1 MHVVVVGCGRVGS
14 GLAISLSAEGHSVAV
29 VDKSPRAFRRLK
41 DWDGPCIV
49 GSGFD
54 RDDLEKAGALHAD
67 ALAAVTSGDNTNI
80 LTVRIAR
87 ETYKIPNVVARI
99 YDPRRAEIYQRL
111 GIPTVAT
118 VTWTIDQVRR
128 RLLPDLDVADWS
140 DATGRLALIDRS
152 LPEPGPAEPLCDLE
166 QPGSLN
172 LVAVT
177 RAGVP
182 RLDARELVGQEG
194 DVLHFAVL
202 DDAFRGLTRS
212 WPGARTGPR
221 GRASVKVAIAGAGSV
236 GTAIASDLHA
246 NGHDVLVFEQDPELV
261 ERLRPTLDVS
271 WVAADACEV
280 SSLDAAGL
288 ATVDVVVAATGDD
301 EDNLVISLL
310 AKQEFAVPRVV
321 ARVNHPKNQWLFNE
335 SWGVDVSVSTPQL
348 LTALVEE
355 AVSVG
360 SLVRLLQFQGGTA
373 HLVEIT
379 LAEDSPAR
387 DTAIADLAFP
397 RDAVVVAVVRA
408 DRLIVPRGDTTLQS
422 GDEVLV
428 LVAAAAEDAVHSL
441 FIADQQ
447 A

>member
-1 MHVVVVGCGRVGS
+1 M
-14 GLAISLSAEGHSVAV
+14 
-29 VDKSPRAFRRLK
+29 
-41 DWDGPCIV
+41 
-49 GSGFD
+49 
-54 RDDLEKAGALHAD
+54 
-67 ALAAVTSGDNTNI
+67 
-80 LTVRIAR
+80 
-87 ETYKIPNVVARI
+87 
-99 YDPRRAEIYQRL
+99 
-111 GIPTVAT
+111 AT

-140 DATGRLALIDRS
+140 DPTGRLALIDRS
-152 LPEPGPAEPLCDLE
+152 LPDAWAGKPLCDLE
-166 QPGSLN
+166 QPGSLS

-202 DDAFRGLTRS
+202 DDALDRLDEKLAQSDDQSAT
-212 WPGARTGPR
+212 AGP
-221 GRASVKVAIAGAGSV
+221 AVKVAIAGAGSV

-246 NGHDVLVFEQDPELV
+246 NGHEVLVFEQDPELV
-261 ERLRPTLDVS
+261 ERLRPTLDVT

-379 LAEDSPAR
+379 LAEDSPAN
-387 DTAIADLAFP
+387 DTAIADLALPTRRRRGGRRQGGPPDRPPGRHHAAVRRRGARP
-397 RDAVVVAVVRA
+397 RRRGRRGRGPFAVHRGPAGVAEP
-408 DRLIVPRGDTTLQS
+408 DRNLRDGPVHGNQTFATSVLQLSRVLKDGPWSAVPLHIWRRPSSTSTRPSSTAPPSPRS
-422 GDEVLV
+422 GDR
-428 LVAAAAEDAVHSL
+428 S
-441 FIADQQ
+441 
-447 A
+447 